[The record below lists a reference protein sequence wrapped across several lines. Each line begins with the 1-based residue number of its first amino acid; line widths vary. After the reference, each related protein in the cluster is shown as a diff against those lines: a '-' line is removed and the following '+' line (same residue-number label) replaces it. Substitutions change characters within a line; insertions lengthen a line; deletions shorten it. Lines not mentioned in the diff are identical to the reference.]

1 MGEPPISGRPGPDRK
16 PESKQTRVGRGAG
29 RGCAERG
36 ARGPGW
42 PLPPARSPHGR
53 RGVPGEAALA
63 VVAPLAHGEHA
74 GVGRA
79 GEEEV
84 AHVEG
89 SQRAESPALAR
100 AAEALQAAAGLG
112 AHAGGA
118 AAARCGARASPREG
132 GSEGGSAA
140 TAGLQGTWALRS
152 LGAGAE
158 PWPRPGAAG
167 GREGWAWVHRVR
179 AGGNPRAP
187 TRLNPGNCSLGKT
200 RVRRRLDR
208 HPLCQPSA
216 ACVRRFKIQ
225 AATAGGE

>member
-1 MGEPPISGRPGPDRK
+1 MGVPPISGRPGPDRK

-36 ARGPGW
+36 TRGPGW

-158 PWPRPGAAG
+158 PRPRPGAAG
-167 GREGWAWVHRVR
+167 GREG
-179 AGGNPRAP
+179 
-187 TRLNPGNCSLGKT
+187 LG
-200 RVRRRLDR
+200 VGAQGARRRESACTHQAEPRQLLVGEDTETVAVQTATR
-208 HPLCQPSA
+208 CVSRLCSPL
-216 ACVRRFKIQ
+216 
-225 AATAGGE
+225 

>member
-1 MGEPPISGRPGPDRK
+1 MVPPSR
-16 PESKQTRVGRGAG
+16 TV
-29 RGCAERG
+29 
-36 ARGPGW
+36 
-42 PLPPARSPHGR
+42 PHGR

-63 VVAPLAHGEHA
+63 VVAPLAHSEHA

-89 SQRAESPALAR
+89 SQRAEPPALAR

-140 TAGLQGTWALRS
+140 TAGLQGTWALGS
-152 LGAGAE
+152 HGAGAE

-167 GREGWAWVHRVR
+167 GREGWAWVRRAR

-187 TRLNPGNCSLGKT
+187 TRLNPGDCSVEDTSPKPP
-200 RVRRRLDR
+200 RPPPAVPAD
-208 HPLCQPSA
+208 CA
-216 ACVRRFKIQ
+216 RRFKIQ
-225 AATAGGE
+225 AASAGGE